1 MVLFFKTSK
10 SDTSVSQWEKSL
22 HAGKITAMDT
32 ANAKAELRKRHADAR
47 PLSSAGLTDQLKNLV
62 DSLEPKVIASY
73 VPLKSEPDTGDFNQ
87 SGGARLKIVFP
98 RVVGSDLEFA
108 TGDLS
113 PAELGIREPD
123 GEAIA
128 LSDIDVFLV
137 PALAVDSSGNR
148 LGKGKGFYDR
158 CLKQVTSATV
168 IAVVFDQEVLE
179 KVPSEEFDQR
189 VDGILTPS
197 RWWLIESR

>member
-1 MVLFFKTSK
+1 VVLFFKTSK
-10 SDTSVSQWEKSL
+10 SNTSVSQWEKSL

-32 ANAKAELRKRHADAR
+32 AIAKAELRKRHTVAR
-47 PLSSAGLTDQLKNLV
+47 PLSSAGLTEQLKNLV
-62 DSLEPKVIASY
+62 ETLGPKVVASY

-87 SGGARLKIVFP
+87 GGEARFKIVFP
-98 RVVGSDLEFA
+98 RVVGTELEFA
-108 TGDLS
+108 SGDFS
-113 PAELGIREPD
+113 GSGLGISEPD

-137 PALAVDSSGNR
+137 PALAVDISGNR

-158 CLKQVTSATV
+158 CLKKVSNATV

-189 VDGILTPS
+189 VDGIVTPS
-197 RWWLIESR
+197 RWWLI